1 MIIEDANVIIST
13 GKEIMAESGGS
24 RPGEGKGKLVGERGD
39 LGFPGECGGEGA
51 GLLVEGARRRESL
64 PESLEVSDE
73 KCELL
78 DGTIRR
84 GGGDAGGGG
93 GDLL

>member
-24 RPGEGKGKLVGERGD
+24 RPGEGKGELVGERGD
-39 LGFPGECGGEGA
+39 LGFPGEGA